1 MTTPSWTPE
10 DSNHLYSID
19 RWSQGLFSVNER
31 GHMRF
36 CSGDTDAAIDM
47 KELVDEIRMRGLAL
61 PVLVRFTDVVRQRLA
76 SLAEAFRSA
85 SEDTGYRGAFRG
97 VYPIKVNQ
105 HRHVVEDILRM
116 GREYHYGLECGSKAE
131 LLIAV
136 AMHDD
141 PEALIVCNGFKDG
154 DFIETA
160 LAARRLGQKIVLVVE
175 KPSELPFILETAK
188 GMGVEPI
195 IGIRMKLA
203 TAGAGRWKSSAGD
216 RSKFGLWSHEIVEAI
231 RLLKRKRMLSS
242 LQLLHF
248 HLGSQIS
255 DIHCIRDGL
264 REATALFTE
273 VSRLGA
279 PIQYI
284 DVGGGLAVD
293 YDGTSSK
300 SASSANY
307 GVQEYASGVVQAIY
321 EACEQAKLPHPTI
334 VTETGRSLA
343 AYHSVLVV
351 EVMSASEPF
360 LGIEPPDV
368 PRSAPRI
375 VRRMAALLDDITLD
389 NFREV
394 FHDAV
399 QIRRE
404 ALMMF
409 GLRSLTLVHRA
420 HLEQYYWLIVRRILD
435 HVRALEY
442 VPEEL
447 EDLERAL
454 ASIYYCNF
462 SLFQSLPDHWAID
475 QLFPIVPLHR
485 LEEEPIRRGVLADVT
500 CDSDGIIETFVGRG
514 DTTQVLPMHPW
525 QPGDPYYLGF
535 FLVGA
540 YQEVLGDLHNLF
552 GDTNVVHVSSS
563 PRGYAIDR
571 TVEGERIADVLG
583 YVQYDRREIL
593 AQIRVQVERALDRGA
608 MTLEDSAPF
617 VRRVEKHLDDYTYL
631 RQAGGP
637 AQRTRHSKRG

>member
-1 MTTPSWTPE
+1 MTTPHWTPA
-10 DSNHLYSID
+10 DSTRLYSID
-19 RWSQGLFSVNER
+19 RWSRGLFSVNGR
-31 GHMRF
+31 GHMCF
-36 CSGDTDAAIDM
+36 SSGDADAAIDM
-47 KELVDEIRMRGLAL
+47 KDLVDEIRMRGLAL

-76 SLAEAFRSA
+76 SLAEAFRGA
-85 SEDTGYRGAFRG
+85 SEELRYQGAFRG

-116 GREYHYGLECGSKAE
+116 GREHHYGLECGSKAE

-141 PEALIVCNGFKDG
+141 PEALIVCNGFKDR
-154 DFIETA
+154 DFVETA
-160 LAARRLGQKIVLVVE
+160 LAARKLGQKIVLVVE
-175 KPSELPFILETAK
+175 KPSELPFILEIARRT
-188 GMGVEPI
+188 GVEPI

-203 TAGAGRWKSSAGD
+203 TAGTGRWKSSAGD

-273 VSRLGA
+273 ISRLGA
-279 PIQYI
+279 PIQYM

-293 YDGTSSK
+293 YDGSSSK
-300 SASSANY
+300 NPSSANY
-307 GVQEYASGVVQAIY
+307 GVDEYAYGVVQSLY

-334 VTETGRSLA
+334 VTETGRALA

-360 LGIEPPDV
+360 LGIDPPDV

-375 VRRMAALLDDITLD
+375 VRRMAELLDDITPT

-409 GLRSLTLVHRA
+409 SLRGLSLVHRA
-420 HLEQYYWLIVRRILD
+420 HLERYYWLIVRRILE

-447 EDLERAL
+447 QDLERAL

-485 LEEEPIRRGVLADVT
+485 LDEEPVRSGVLADVT
-500 CDSDGIIETFVGRG
+500 CDSDGMIDAFVGRG
-514 DTTQVLPMHPW
+514 ETTQVLPLHAW
-525 QPGDPYYLGF
+525 EQAQPYYLGV

-552 GDTNVVHVSSS
+552 GDTNVVHVSSG
-563 PRGYAIDR
+563 PRGYVIER
-571 TVEGERIADVLG
+571 TVEGERIANVLG
-583 YVQYDRREIL
+583 YVQYERREIL
-593 AQIRVQVERALDRGA
+593 ARIRAQVERALAAGA

-617 VRRVEKHLDDYTYL
+617 VRRVEQHLEDYTYL
-631 RQAGGP
+631 RQTDGSP
-637 AQRTRHSKRG
+637 QRARSPRRS